1 MNCTIDTTPK
11 STDYTFC
18 RKSARIMKQIVALL
32 IFVGGLAI
40 ADAVRAQNETPANQQ
55 YRLVEGIVQISK
67 PGEESILVNLWGDV
81 NAPGR
86 FMVPTGITL
95 IEFISI
101 ARGPVSFRTGETTL
115 DWSKLRVEV
124 NVSRRNLDLELDEV
138 VNFRFRYTQQL
149 PTGMRDF
156 ILQQDDF
163 ITLEV
168 KRRPAFV
175 DYMRIVGPI
184 STVVAAMILLV
195 DKL

>member
-1 MNCTIDTTPK
+1 
-11 STDYTFC
+11 
-18 RKSARIMKQIVALL
+18 MKQILATV
-32 IFVGGLAI
+32 IFIIGLAL
-40 ADAVRAQNETPANQQ
+40 ADSVQAQVQAPANQQ
-55 YRLVEGIVQISK
+55 YRLVEGVVQISK
-67 PGEESILVNLWGDV
+67 PGEESILINLWGDV

-86 FMVPTGITL
+86 FMIPAGSTL
-95 IEFISI
+95 IELISF

-124 NVSRRNLDLELDEV
+124 NVSRRNQELNSDEV

-156 ILQQDDF
+156 ILQENDF
-163 ITLEV
+163 ITIEV

>member
-1 MNCTIDTTPK
+1 
-11 STDYTFC
+11 
-18 RKSARIMKQIVALL
+18 MKKI
-32 IFVGGLAI
+32 LAI
-40 ADAVRAQNETPANQQ
+40 VMFIAGILITGTVQAQDEVPVIQQ
-55 YRLVEGIVQISK
+55 YRLVEGIVQIAK
-67 PGEESILVNLWGDV
+67 PGEESVLINLWGDV

-86 FMVPTGITL
+86 FMVPTGTTL
-95 IEFISI
+95 IELISF
-101 ARGPVSFRTGETTL
+101 ARGPASFRTGETTL

-124 NVSRRNLDLELDEV
+124 NVSRRNQELEIDEV
-138 VNFRFRYTQQL
+138 VNFRFRYTQKL
-149 PTGMRDF
+149 PEGMRDF
-156 ILQQDDF
+156 VLQENDF

>member
-1 MNCTIDTTPK
+1 
-11 STDYTFC
+11 
-18 RKSARIMKQIVALL
+18 MKQSVAIV
-32 IFVGGLAI
+32 IFTAGMMI
-40 ADAVRAQNETPANQQ
+40 AGTARAQDERPLTLQ

-67 PGEESILVNLWGDV
+67 PGEESVLINLWGDV

-86 FMVPTGITL
+86 FMVPTGTTL
-95 IEFISI
+95 IELISF
-101 ARGPVSFRTGETTL
+101 ARGPASFRTGETTL

-124 NVSRRNLDLELDEV
+124 NVSRRNQERNINEV

-149 PTGMRDF
+149 PPGIRDF
-156 ILQQDDF
+156 ILQENDF

-168 KRRPAFV
+168 KRRPALV

>member
-1 MNCTIDTTPK
+1 MKRIIAITLIISGMI
-11 STDYTFC
+11 STNTVW
-18 RKSARIMKQIVALL
+18 AQIQAS
-32 IFVGGLAI
+32 
-40 ADAVRAQNETPANQQ
+40 ENQQ
-55 YRLVEGIVQISK
+55 YRLVEGVVQISK
-67 PGEESILVNLWGDV
+67 TGEESILVSLWGDV

-86 FMVPTGITL
+86 FMVPAGITL

-124 NVSRRNLDLELDEV
+124 NVSRRNQELNIDEV

-149 PTGMRDF
+149 PHGMRDF
-156 ILQQDDF
+156 ILKEDDF

-168 KRRPAFV
+168 KRRPALV

>member
-1 MNCTIDTTPK
+1 
-11 STDYTFC
+11 
-18 RKSARIMKQIVALL
+18 MKQIVVIMIFISGL
-32 IFVGGLAI
+32 IF
-40 ADAVRAQNETPANQQ
+40 ADTGWAQDPIPVIQQ
-55 YRLVEGIVQISK
+55 YRLVEGVVQISK

-86 FMVPTGITL
+86 FMVPAGITL

-124 NVSRRNLDLELDEV
+124 NVSRRNQELNLDEV

-149 PTGMRDF
+149 PVGMRDF
-156 ILQQDDF
+156 ILQENDF

-175 DYMRIVGPI
+175 DYMRIIGPI

>member
-1 MNCTIDTTPK
+1 
-11 STDYTFC
+11 
-18 RKSARIMKQIVALL
+18 MKKI
-32 IFVGGLAI
+32 LAI
-40 ADAVRAQNETPANQQ
+40 VMLLSGMLITETAKAQDKISVTQQ
-55 YRLVEGIVQISK
+55 YRLVEGIVQISE
-67 PGEESILVNLWGDV
+67 PGEESVLINLWGDV

-86 FMVPTGITL
+86 FMVPTGTTL
-95 IEFISI
+95 IELISF
-101 ARGPVSFRTGETTL
+101 ARGPASFRTGETTL

-124 NVSRRNLDLELDEV
+124 NVSRRNQELDIDEV

-149 PTGMRDF
+149 PDGMRDF
-156 ILQQDDF
+156 VLQENDF

-175 DYMRIVGPI
+175 DYIRIVGPI

>member
-1 MNCTIDTTPK
+1 
-11 STDYTFC
+11 
-18 RKSARIMKQIVALL
+18 MKQTVAIVMFISGM
-32 IFVGGLAI
+32 IFAET
-40 ADAVRAQNETPANQQ
+40 ARAQDEIPLTLQ

-67 PGEESILVNLWGDV
+67 PGEESVLVNLWGDV

-86 FMVPTGITL
+86 FMVPTGTTL
-95 IEFISI
+95 IELISF
-101 ARGPVSFRTGETTL
+101 ARGPASFRTGETTL

-124 NVSRRNLDLELDEV
+124 NLSRRNLELDIDEV

-149 PTGMRDF
+149 PPGMRDF
-156 ILQQDDF
+156 VLQENDF

-175 DYMRIVGPI
+175 DYMRIIGPI
-184 STVVAAMILLV
+184 STVVAAVILLV